1 MIRHESSGRAERA
14 RGFRTYVPRGIRIR
28 SLKVAGGYS
37 VARWTYNFAF
47 VGMSV
52 KVLARS

>member
-1 MIRHESSGRAERA
+1 MIRRESSGRAERA
-14 RGFRTYVPRGIRIR
+14 RGLRTYVPHGIRIR

>member
-1 MIRHESSGRAERA
+1 MIRHESSGRAFHQYPDVPA
-14 RGFRTYVPRGIRIR
+14 YPASRGCVRQ
-28 SLKVAGGYS
+28 LYS

-52 KVLARS
+52 KVLSGS